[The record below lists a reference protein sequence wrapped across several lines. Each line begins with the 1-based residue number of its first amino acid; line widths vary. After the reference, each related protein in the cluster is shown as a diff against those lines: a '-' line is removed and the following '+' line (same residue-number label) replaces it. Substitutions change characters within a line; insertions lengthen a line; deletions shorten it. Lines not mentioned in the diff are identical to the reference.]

1 MTHTAVDEEEPSG
14 RWQRSRRAGGAGR
27 WAKILVLFLVVPIL
41 LGAVVALLAG
51 RPLAFAVVHRMT
63 TRKFPGVKW
72 IDAVELTRWRKDSA
86 RAQPLILDARSAPEY
101 GVSHLRDAVWINP
114 LRPSLHPLRGQ
125 PKDAPVVVYGSV
137 GYRGAR
143 VAYWLSAQ
151 GYSNVQNLSGGI
163 FQWANQGLP
172 LFRRDGQLRKDIRP
186 WLLGRKFLRFLETY
200 LLVRLQENSAE
211 LRNCLRR
218 SR

>member
-72 IDAVELTRWRKDSA
+72 IDAVELTRWREDSA

-114 LRPSLHPLRGQ
+114 LRPSVHPLRGQ

-172 LFRRDGQLRKDIRP
+172 LFRDGQPTVEVHPYGGR
-186 WLLGRKFLRFLETY
+186 WGLLLESPHRAEAPEVELRF
-200 LLVRLQENSAE
+200 AAP
-211 LRNCLRR
+211 
-218 SR
+218 